1 MTGLLYRVYRF
12 RKFIVMVHLLKR
24 ALFTAH
30 SIHAVEYVI
39 LQTRASVIDMEIV
52 KLISDSSC
60 IFFEKWSCFQV
71 ECPLLA

>member
-1 MTGLLYRVYRF
+1 MTGLLYYRVHRF

-60 IFFEKWSCFQV
+60 IFFLKNGHVFKLNVLC
-71 ECPLLA
+71 

>member
-52 KLISDSSC
+52 KLISDY
-60 IFFEKWSCFQV
+60 FFVVST
-71 ECPLLA
+71 LLLKNGT